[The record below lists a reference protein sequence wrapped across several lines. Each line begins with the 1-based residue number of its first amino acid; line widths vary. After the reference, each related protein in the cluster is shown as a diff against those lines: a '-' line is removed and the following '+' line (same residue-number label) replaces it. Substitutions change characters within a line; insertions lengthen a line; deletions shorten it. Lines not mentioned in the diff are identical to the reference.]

1 MNIVRLTYASHLK
14 HKLGHKALEKISE
27 ESRRNNKKLGVTGA
41 LCSSPRGFL
50 QILEGPA
57 AAVNDLYNRIVRDP
71 RHTQVTL
78 LEYTRVPFREFEN
91 WSMAYIHTDEIA
103 KALLHKYS
111 THRVFDPFT
120 MGPTQARVFLIA
132 ITELRA
138 HYLEKQHAPTR
149 KRTSKP

>member
-1 MNIVRLTYASHLK
+1 MNIVRLTYASRLK
-14 HKLGHKALEKISE
+14 KKLGHDAVEKIADV
-27 ESRRNNKKLGVTGA
+27 SRRNNRKLGVTGA

-57 AAVNDLYNRIVRDP
+57 SAVNDLSNRIVRDP

-78 LEYTRVPFREFEN
+78 LEYVKVPFREFEN
-91 WSMAYIHTDEIA
+91 WSMAYIRTDEIA

-111 THRVFDPFT
+111 THHVFDPFS
-120 MGPTQARVFLIA
+120 MGPVQARVFLLA

-138 HYLEKQHAPTR
+138 HFLAKQHAETR
-149 KRTSKP
+149 

>member
-1 MNIVRLTYASHLK
+1 MNIVRLVYASRLK
-14 HKLGHKALEKISE
+14 KKLSHAAVEAIANV
-27 ESRRNNKKLGVTGA
+27 SRRNNRKLGVTGA

-50 QILEGPA
+50 QILEGPP

-71 RHTQVTL
+71 RHADVTL
-78 LEYTRVPFREFEN
+78 LEYVKVPFREFEN
-91 WSMAYIHTDEIA
+91 WSMAYIRTDEIA

-120 MGPTQARVFLIA
+120 MGPVQARVFLLA

-138 HYLEKQHAPTR
+138 HYLAKQHAETR
-149 KRTSKP
+149 